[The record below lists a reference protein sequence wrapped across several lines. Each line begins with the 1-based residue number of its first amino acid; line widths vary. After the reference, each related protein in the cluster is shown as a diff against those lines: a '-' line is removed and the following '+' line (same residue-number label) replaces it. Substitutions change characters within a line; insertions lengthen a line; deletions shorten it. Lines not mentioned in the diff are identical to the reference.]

1 MSSGKKINHK
11 LSHPEVFADH
21 TATRKIRGK
30 REHLIRGKRDTK
42 IRRGHETELKR
53 REPVALCHIFSHL
66 VYREVFL
73 SFSNRQQRNYDFPK
87 LKLH

>member
-11 LSHPEVFADH
+11 LPHPEVFADH
-21 TATRKIRGK
+21 PATRKIRGK
-30 REHLIRGKRDTK
+30 KDTK

-53 REPVALCHIFSHL
+53 REPIALCHFFSHL

-73 SFSNRQQRNYDFPK
+73 FFSDSRGVMTFQS
-87 LKLH
+87 